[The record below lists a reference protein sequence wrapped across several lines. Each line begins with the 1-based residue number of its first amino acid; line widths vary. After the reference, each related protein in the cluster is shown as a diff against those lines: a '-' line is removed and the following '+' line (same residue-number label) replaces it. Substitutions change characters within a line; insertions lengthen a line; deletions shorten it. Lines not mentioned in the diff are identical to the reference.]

1 VNAIYSGAM
10 GAKLVNMP
18 EFNGDTWVV
27 DCQAELNVSFK
38 IGGQT
43 YPIHP
48 LDVTQKAT
56 DNSGNTFCF
65 GTVRVTSLQECVL
78 SDHRPF
84 KVPKCDSR
92 GTRSNLRWDLGHDI
106 L

>member
-1 VNAIYSGAM
+1 M

-65 GTVRVTSLQECVL
+65 GTVRVTSLQEYVCYL
-78 SDHRPF
+78 ITDHSKFQSVIPGAQDPTF
-84 KVPKCDSR
+84 D
-92 GTRSNLRWDLGHDI
+92 GILGMTFCK
-106 L
+106 